1 MFLFFAVLVPVASI
15 VFLIGVIDK
24 KIKYGTMEPWTGIG
38 ILGSVMVVFV
48 LYTWLV
54 LPAPPV

>member
-1 MFLFFAVLVPVASI
+1 MFLLFFVLVPVASI
-15 VFLIGVIDK
+15 VFLIGVLDK
-24 KIKYGTMEPWTGIG
+24 KVKSGDMKPLTGVW

-48 LYTWLV
+48 LYVRLV